1 MHHETQTIVL
11 YAICAIQIHVSI
23 FKTSKNWTECTMLN
37 FTDAAMKVH
46 QEFRGLRENEE
57 KE

>member
-1 MHHETQTIVL
+1 
-11 YAICAIQIHVSI
+11 
-23 FKTSKNWTECTMLN
+23 MLN